1 MDPTDPALRLAD
13 KYALSSKNVV
23 SSAYWKVPDPKTHL
37 TAVAC
42 HQEDPLIAVAS
53 GAKDSNLF
61 IYEINSPQDKHF
73 FMPSKD
79 PDDQTDDDD
88 DELSYYLSASS
99 TPSPAFHKKPV
110 HPRMHKRSVS
120 ENSALPPTPP
130 RSVSPDQQASPILTH
145 HQTISLGG
153 IYSLAW
159 LPPKTHHYG
168 NVLATGHN
176 AGLLHLVLLP
186 DPYTASP
193 ASPAEILHRF
203 NHPKHLTAISP
214 ENPLPSVSSS
224 RIRSINITSP
234 AWSCCPT
241 SSVVSLFSE
250 HLFLWDSAHP
260 QTPVIIQRTRH
271 ARGMHISPLRNG
283 IVSLATDRGISIMDV
298 RFKNPTALAPPTTH
312 AMASLVKWCPLDENR
327 LVSVHDHNTI
337 KVWDIRAGAPLL
349 SLDGHYDRISSIE
362 WSTTTP
368 DEFASS
374 AADGTVRIWDIQ
386 KCASGE
392 KGAPETPAANKQAR
406 PSHRR
411 TRSGVETAS
420 SAAWLPSQSW
430 RLYRQRLARE
440 NSLPSYNYFLDN
452 LNPFSPCTTI
462 FSNSRDFL
470 GLATVQMQVPGKNRK
485 TTGNLVTI
493 DASGFLGVHSKLS
506 QTDGQTQDLARCE
519 SAALQAHHETMPDL
533 CALSDSTSEPS
544 EPGSPRFS
552 APSSPSSPASSLHSI
567 GRTPSPAENTVRPLV
582 LLSKKGGALMEV
594 DVDMR
599 TRRVSMPV

>member
-1 MDPTDPALRLAD
+1 
-13 KYALSSKNVV
+13 
-23 SSAYWKVPDPKTHL
+23 
-37 TAVAC
+37 
-42 HQEDPLIAVAS
+42 
-53 GAKDSNLF
+53 
-61 IYEINSPQDKHF
+61 
-73 FMPSKD
+73 
-79 PDDQTDDDD
+79 
-88 DELSYYLSASS
+88 
-99 TPSPAFHKKPV
+99 
-110 HPRMHKRSVS
+110 
-120 ENSALPPTPP
+120 
-130 RSVSPDQQASPILTH
+130 
-145 HQTISLGG
+145 
-153 IYSLAW
+153 
-159 LPPKTHHYG
+159 
-168 NVLATGHN
+168 
-176 AGLLHLVLLP
+176 
-186 DPYTASP
+186 
-193 ASPAEILHRF
+193 
-203 NHPKHLTAISP
+203 
-214 ENPLPSVSSS
+214 
-224 RIRSINITSP
+224 
-234 AWSCCPT
+234 
-241 SSVVSLFSE
+241 
-250 HLFLWDSAHP
+250 
-260 QTPVIIQRTRH
+260 
-271 ARGMHISPLRNG
+271 
-283 IVSLATDRGISIMDV
+283 MDV
-298 RFKNPTALAPPTTH
+298 RYKNPTALAPPTTH

-386 KCASGE
+386 KCANGE
-392 KGAPETPAANKQAR
+392 TGAPEVPAPSKQAR
-406 PSHRR
+406 PTHRR
-411 TRSGVETAS
+411 SRSGDETAS

-470 GLATVQMQVPGKNRK
+470 GLATVQMQVPGKGHTK

-506 QTDGQTQDLARCE
+506 QTEGVQGQDLAHCE
-519 SAALQAHHETMPDL
+519 SLSLQTHHETVPEL

-544 EPGSPRFS
+544 EPGSPRS

-567 GRTPSPAENTVRPLV
+567 GRTPSPNEDTVRPLV
-582 LLSKKGGALMEV
+582 LVGKKGSPLREV